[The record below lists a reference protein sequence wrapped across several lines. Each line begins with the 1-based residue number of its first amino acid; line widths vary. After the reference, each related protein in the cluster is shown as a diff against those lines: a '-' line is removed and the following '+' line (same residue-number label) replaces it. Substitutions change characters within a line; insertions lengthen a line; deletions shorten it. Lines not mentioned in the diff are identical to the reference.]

1 MNELGR
7 CSMRRAT
14 LWNTDTK
21 SKAIASS
28 SPLKGTFLIL
38 SQPPEMAG
46 ASTCGSED
54 TSQVS
59 IDTIPVEILE
69 KIFSFACDED
79 CDLALLQTSK
89 SMASKL
95 SRHPVVQCLS
105 ILTTCPERDTLF
117 QQKPH
122 RKVTPGFGDPL
133 RYTRPAGSHNQLAQR
148 AWYSNIFVGRLQIA
162 LVKRVLQAHWD
173 PLLRRDSH
181 QPSVTSHSYLWVELD
196 EFDKRPTALTT
207 EWMIE
212 SRADAVEGRYP
223 WTRVHIWPRQGLVL
237 IRDQLCN
244 HSAQY
249 RIPLLEKMGE
259 LLV

>member
-1 MNELGR
+1 MNELRRGL
-7 CSMRRAT
+7 MRET
-14 LWNTDTK
+14 TSWNTDTK
-21 SKAIASS
+21 SKAIPSS
-28 SPLKGTFLIL
+28 SPIKGIFIMP
-38 SQPPEMAG
+38 SQANEMSG
-46 ASTCGSED
+46 ACTCGTED
-54 TSQVS
+54 TSKVS

-105 ILTTCPERDTLF
+105 ILTKDAERETFF
-117 QQKPH
+117 QHKPN
-122 RKVTPGFGDPL
+122 RKITPGISDPL
-133 RYTRPAGSHNQLAQR
+133 RYTAPTGSLDQLARPAWFND
-148 AWYSNIFVGRLQIA
+148 IFVGRLQIA
-162 LVKRVLQAHWD
+162 LVKRVLQTHWD
-173 PLLRRDSH
+173 PLLRRDRHRPWVMSH
-181 QPSVTSHSYLWVELD
+181 GYLWVELD

-207 EWMIE
+207 EWLIE

-244 HSAQY
+244 QSVQF
-249 RIPLLEKMGE
+249 RIPLLEKMGGS
-259 LLV
+259 LV